1 MEKIIGGQ
9 GTGKTKTLI
18 ELANKE
24 NAVIV
29 CETPERMIAKIH
41 GYDYVGI
48 ECISYAE
55 YIGLKA
61 EGKTLPG
68 KKYVVDDVEALLR
81 FISAGTI
88 AFSVS
93 N

>member
-18 ELANKE
+18 EMAHRE

-29 CETPERMIAKIH
+29 CETPERMIGKIH
-41 GYDYVGI
+41 GYDYFGI
-48 ECISYAE
+48 QCISYAE

-61 EGKTLPG
+61 EGQTQTG
-68 KKYVVDDVEALLR
+68 KKYAVDDVEALLR
-81 FISAGTI
+81 YISDGTI